1 MALFGLFGSESK
13 NIEVFEKELTLLS
26 QKVSTTQQQ
35 IVRLKSKRTLIRT
48 QLIIYLASFYILVL
62 GYLYLQ
68 VPRDYI
74 GGSSRVYNFLRFQS
88 SKSMMILVST
98 PIGSYGLIY
107 LIDLLLK
114 YLISKRESLLETL
127 KEKRGKKIDEL
138 KKITNYTRTHELL
151 DKYGDEKPKELAK
164 PPIKQPVLPPAARS
178 APPTNPLINVPAS
191 PTNPSNTPTPNAPTP
206 NAPTPNT
213 PSSSNRDG
221 PNTPNPSEGLNTET
235 APVKPVSSPAPQS
248 RTLQDRIL
256 DYIIG
261 SENNES
267 IENRFALICSKCYH
281 HNGLAPP
288 GSSNPQE
295 IIYICPYCG
304 LINGDASK
312 REETIRPVQEI
323 EEPITETGI
332 DNEHEPSHNP
342 VDLLKK

>member
-1 MALFGLFGSESK
+1 
-13 NIEVFEKELTLLS
+13 
-26 QKVSTTQQQ
+26 
-35 IVRLKSKRTLIRT
+35 
-48 QLIIYLASFYILVL
+48 
-62 GYLYLQ
+62 
-68 VPRDYI
+68 
-74 GGSSRVYNFLRFQS
+74 
-88 SKSMMILVST
+88 MILVST
-98 PIGSYGLIY
+98 PIGSYG
-107 LIDLLLK
+107 
-114 YLISKRESLLETL
+114 KRESLLENL

-151 DKYGDEKPKELAK
+151 DKYGDEKPKEQAK
-164 PPIKQPVLPPAARS
+164 PPIGQPALPPAHP

-191 PTNPSNTPTPNAPTP
+191 PTNPSNTPTPN
-206 NAPTPNT
+206 TPNT
-213 PSSSNRDG
+213 SNHDG
-221 PNTPNPSEGLNTET
+221 PDTFEGPTTPNPSEGLNI

-295 IIYICPYCG
+295 IVYICPYCG

-312 REETIRPVQEI
+312 KEETIRPVQEI

>member
-98 PIGSYGLIY
+98 PIGSYGFIY

-164 PPIKQPVLPPAARS
+164 PPIKQPALPPAARP

-191 PTNPSNTPTPNAPTP
+191 PTNPSNTPTPN
-206 NAPTPNT
+206 T
-213 PSSSNRDG
+213 PSSSN
-221 PNTPNPSEGLNTET
+221 L
-235 APVKPVSSPAPQS
+235 SSPAPQS

-295 IIYICPYCG
+295 IVYICPYCG